1 MCSEFG
7 APDPYDEPERC
18 EYCYQVLDHNGICL
32 ECNYEDYHEL

>member
-7 APDPYDEPERC
+7 APDPYGEPERS
-18 EYCYQVLDHNGICL
+18 EYSYTVLDYNGICL